1 MNTANALGAFKSKC
15 REKFGDNKFLGINFI
30 VALIRNIYLS
40 PLIIKRF
47 LQNRS
52 PLTSMLISSDQ
63 HINML
68 RAGTYFPPS
77 WKVRSWS
84 PREAAPGDQER
95 LALVAVE
102 LFLRN
107 VRINLTFRLACT
119 IFVKSVVTFSYG
131 IIQSLPLDMGD
142 G

>member
-1 MNTANALGAFKSKC
+1 
-15 REKFGDNKFLGINFI
+15 
-30 VALIRNIYLS
+30 
-40 PLIIKRF
+40 
-47 LQNRS
+47 
-52 PLTSMLISSDQ
+52 MLISSDQ
-63 HINML
+63 RSNML
-68 RAGTYFPPS
+68 RAGAYFPPS

-107 VRINLTFRLACT
+107 VRINLTFRFACT

-131 IIQSLPLDMGD
+131 IIQSLPLDMGMD
-142 G
+142 NVMRKIIFNINDEAYENTCD

>member
-1 MNTANALGAFKSKC
+1 MARNCNELSLLYILLIFK
-15 REKFGDNKFLGINFI
+15 R
-30 VALIRNIYLS
+30 
-40 PLIIKRF
+40 
-47 LQNRS
+47 LQN
-52 PLTSMLISSDQ
+52 PQTPPTSILISSDQ
-63 HINML
+63 HINIF

-131 IIQSLPLDMGD
+131 IIQSLPLDMGMD
-142 G
+142 NVMRKVIFNINDEDYENTCD